1 MKIALYQGPDASGD
15 IEQNLTRLAELAER
29 AAAEGARL
37 LITAEMF
44 LCGYNIG
51 AAAIA
56 TRAQSADGAA
66 AQRVAEI
73 ASSQGIAILYGYAER
88 DGDAI
93 YNAAQMIDC
102 AGSRLANYR
111 KTHLFGDIDRDAF
124 SPGEQANVT
133 LQLDDWH
140 IGLLICYDVEFPENL
155 RRLALAGVDFVA
167 VPTALMHPYDFVA
180 RGMLPTRAFENSVFI
195 AYANRCG
202 IENGLE
208 YCGLSCVVAP
218 DGNDLARADTDSGLI
233 YAELDKALL
242 QQWRRINTYLPD
254 RKPALYQ
261 SLCDDIN
268 QGVQS

>member
-1 MKIALYQGPDASGD
+1 MKIALYQGPDASYD
-15 IEQNLTRLAELAER
+15 IEQNLARMTQLAER

-51 AAAIA
+51 AEAIA
-56 TRAQSADGAA
+56 ARAQSADGAA
-66 AQRVAEI
+66 ALRVAEI
-73 ASSQGIAILYGYAER
+73 ASSHDIAILYGYAER

-93 YNAAQMIDC
+93 YNAAQMIDRD
-102 AGSRLANYR
+102 GVRLANYR

-133 LQLDDWH
+133 LKLDDWH

-167 VPTALMHPYDFVA
+167 VPTALMQPYDYVA

-218 DGNDLARADTDSGLI
+218 DGNDLARADTASGLI
-233 YAELDKALL
+233 YAELDKALM
-242 QQWRRINTYLPD
+242 QRWRQINTYLPD

-261 SLCDDIN
+261 SLCDDNN
-268 QGVQS
+268 QGAQS

>member
-1 MKIALYQGPDASGD
+1 MKIALYQGPDASYD
-15 IEQNLTRLAELAER
+15 IEQNLARLKQLAER

-51 AAAIA
+51 AEAIA
-56 TRAQSADGAA
+56 ARAQSVDGEVAL
-66 AQRVAEI
+66 RVAEI
-73 ASSQGIAILYGYAER
+73 ARLQGIAILYGYAEG
-88 DGDAI
+88 DGDVI
-93 YNAAQMIDC
+93 YNAAQIIDRD
-102 AGSRLANYR
+102 GSRLANYR

-124 SPGEQANVT
+124 SPGEQASVT

-167 VPTALMHPYDFVA
+167 VPTALMQPYEYVA

-202 IENGLE
+202 NENGLD

-218 DGNDLARADTDSGLI
+218 DGNDIARADTVSGLI
-233 YAELDKALL
+233 YAKLDKGLML
-242 QQWRRINTYLPD
+242 KWRQINTYLAD
-254 RKPALYQ
+254 RKPVLYQ
-261 SLCDDIN
+261 SLCDDTN
-268 QGVQS
+268 KGVES